1 VTRQLAHSCRPAAAG
16 SAPAD
21 GNAARDDCAMLSHPT
36 PVDVDELTNL
46 GVAAGLDAV
55 GVTVAERFEST
66 RRDLEDR
73 KAAGLH
79 AGMAFTYRNPARS
92 TDPCASLEG
101 ARAIV
106 VGARAY
112 RAPRRTAHGG
122 GDQPSD
128 SPAGRVA
135 AYACRDEYTP
145 LRAALRVVAEWL
157 GEHGWK
163 ARVVADDNALVDREA
178 ARRAGI
184 GWYGK
189 NSNMLLPGKGSWFV
203 LGSVVTTAPL
213 PPTGPPVADGC
224 GACRRCL
231 DGCPTGAIIAP
242 GVVDANRCLAW
253 LLQRAGTFPV
263 EYRAAL
269 GDRIYGCDDC
279 QEVCPPN
286 RRGSPRDDAPI
297 GDQADERS
305 STVSVLEML
314 HATDDELLERHGR
327 WYIADRNPRWLRRN
341 ALLVLGN
348 VGRADDAEVHATI
361 ARYRDGDDDV
371 LAEHATW
378 AARQIGAR

>member
-1 VTRQLAHSCRPAAAG
+1 MPA
-16 SAPAD
+16 
-21 GNAARDDCAMLSHPT
+21 SHPT
-36 PVDVDELTNL
+36 PVDVDELTKL

-92 TDPCASLEG
+92 TDPGASLEG
-101 ARAIV
+101 ARAVV

-112 RAPRRTAHGG
+112 RAPRRTDQGG
-122 GDQPSD
+122 GVRPSD
-128 SPAGRVA
+128 GPAGRVA

-145 LRAALRVVAEWL
+145 LRAALRVVADWL
-157 GEHGWK
+157 CERGWK

-224 GACRRCL
+224 GACRRCI
-231 DGCPTGAIIAP
+231 DGCPTGAIVAP

-286 RRGSPRDDAPI
+286 RRGSPRNDAPI

-314 HATDDELLERHGR
+314 DATDDELLERHGR
-327 WYIADRNPRWLRRN
+327 WYIADRDPRWLRRN
-341 ALLVLGN
+341 ALIVLGN
-348 VGRADDAEVHATI
+348 VGRADDAAVHATI
-361 ARYRDGDDDV
+361 ARYRAGDDDV

-378 AARQIGAR
+378 AARQMGAV